1 MHHINESKINAFNGA
16 SGSPVGAG
24 TFSTICSK
32 ISSIPI
38 PAFAEANTASD
49 ASRPIT
55 SSISCVLFL
64 DQHLVNQFY

>member
-1 MHHINESKINAFNGA
+1 MNQKLMLAVVHLDPLI
-16 SGSPVGAG
+16 GAG

-38 PAFAEANTASD
+38 PAFADANTASD
-49 ASRPIT
+49 ASKPIT
-55 SSISCVLFL
+55 SSISCELVL